1 MYKNDNTLFLQYNV
15 YIDLSSILCFL
26 SFLADTLTIFKQH
39 LLNKAIYGLCI
50 TKWGGQFNKA
60 AKIYSLSG
68 IHMNWKKE
76 KNHAKSA
83 QWQEL

>member
-1 MYKNDNTLFLQYNV
+1 MGFHIKKEKKRRADVNGMYKNDNTLFLQYNV

-50 TKWGGQFNKA
+50 TK
-60 AKIYSLSG
+60 
-68 IHMNWKKE
+68 
-76 KNHAKSA
+76 
-83 QWQEL
+83 